1 MEDFNTQI
9 QLLQIFQRDV
19 QPKVEFLLKEK
30 TALAEKVKTLE
41 INVKN
46 HENLMKVLGDALKLK
61 SAKVSEFVARI
72 EALEV
77 KSVTP
82 PAKSRAERL
91 NPLEILK
98 KLFRK

>member
-1 MEDFNTQI
+1 MEDFNTSI
-9 QLLQIFQRDV
+9 QLLQIFQRDI

-46 HENLMKVLGDALKLK
+46 HENFIKVLGDALKLE
-61 SAKVSEFVARI
+61 SAKVSEFVARFAKVEAKNI
-72 EALEV
+72 E
-77 KSVTP
+77 K
-82 PAKSRAERL
+82 PAESMNLLDKF
-91 NPLEILK
+91 K

>member
-1 MEDFNTQI
+1 MEDFNTSI
-9 QLLQIFQRDV
+9 QLLQIFQRDI

-46 HENLMKVLGDALKLK
+46 HENFIKVLGDALKLE

-77 KSVTP
+77 KSAEKANEV
-82 PAKSRAERL
+82 SRAERPAESSL
-91 NPLEILK
+91 LDK
-98 KLFRK
+98 